1 MHLLTKDQKQ
11 DFITFIKI
19 ADVKNYYQMIE
30 SLFIKP
36 YEFIFLTLTIKI
48 MNINHQI
55 NDCSFT
61 TKIIAKRSGGYFLK
75 VIYCFLLG
83 YFDNIIQ
90 LYTFIVW
97 CNISILYTT

>member
-1 MHLLTKDQKQ
+1 MEKE
-11 DFITFIKI
+11 
-19 ADVKNYYQMIE
+19 AVVKNYYQMIKY
-30 SLFIKP
+30 LFIRP

-48 MNINHQI
+48 MYINHKI

-75 VIYCFLLG
+75 VIFCFLLD

-97 CNISILYTT
+97 CNVSILYTT